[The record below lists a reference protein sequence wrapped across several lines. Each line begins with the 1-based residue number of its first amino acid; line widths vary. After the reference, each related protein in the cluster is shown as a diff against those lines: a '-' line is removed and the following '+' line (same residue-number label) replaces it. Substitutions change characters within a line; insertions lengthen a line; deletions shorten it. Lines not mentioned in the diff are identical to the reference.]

1 MTTGVETVFLSL
13 SQNFW
18 CEDKKLFKGWS
29 QCRRNGCVAQLVEWS
44 RLTPEISGSDPVI
57 GNSIYYQ
64 RYKLKCIEKA
74 NIYNGVASIRRRRS
88 STNYVVIRT

>member
-1 MTTGVETVFLSL
+1 MRRQKNFSKVEANVD
-13 SQNFW
+13 
-18 CEDKKLFKGWS
+18 EMV
-29 QCRRNGCVAQLVEWS
+29 VAQLVEWS

-57 GNSIYYQ
+57 GNSFFYQ

-88 STNYVVIRT
+88 STNYGVIRT